1 MTIAFSKLTRKVY
14 PMQAYCMKCRARR
27 AMEDAKAMIMKK
39 DMPATHGMCPV
50 CGTRMFRM
58 EEELKRML

>member
-1 MTIAFSKLTRKVY
+1 
-14 PMQAYCMKCRARR
+14 MQAYCMKCRARR